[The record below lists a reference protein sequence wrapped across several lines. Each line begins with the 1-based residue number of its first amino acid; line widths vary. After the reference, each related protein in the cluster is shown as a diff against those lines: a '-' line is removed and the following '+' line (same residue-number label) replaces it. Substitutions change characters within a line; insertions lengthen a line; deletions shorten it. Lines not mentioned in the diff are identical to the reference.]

1 MDAAGEAQKNME
13 SVIGWNTV
21 LLCHGQGKHLEA
33 KEEEGWSAT
42 VE

>member
-1 MDAAGEAQKNME
+1 MDAAGKAQKNME

-21 LLCHGQGKHLEA
+21 LPRHGQGKRLEA
-33 KEEEGWSAT
+33 KEEEGWSVT